1 MRQSDV
7 DSDTG
12 FILVMVVGL
21 TLLALLLMG
30 PGMWSEKWGWRT
42 LERLQHGW
50 TRLFRRNRR

>member
-1 MRQSDV
+1 M
-7 DSDTG
+7 DSDIS

-42 LERLQHGW
+42 LERMQRGW
-50 TRLFRRNRR
+50 NRLFRRNRP